1 VQIFK
6 VVLLKLGICET
17 IYFYEFKM
25 KMKGD
30 ILMNTIINEGKVQ
43 NEIIKEDEN
52 IKVTRIWG
60 KKILS
65 HIWNI
70 IRKSINF
77 SAKKGILTWVLMFGI
92 WEVASL
98 NYTVDFLPSPIETIL
113 GGKEIILD
121 GTLIHFILISS
132 RRVIFGWLLGMLIS
146 IPIGLLIGRVELLR
160 RIFEPLIDFLRFI
173 PAIGFLTLFLMW
185 FGAGERSKVVLIMY
199 ATVFVLLINTITGIL
214 SVDKTRLQAARS
226 LGASEWQIIY
236 SVLIP
241 SAIPYIFT
249 GIRLALGGA
258 FTSIVAAEMLAAKEG
273 IGFLIYTSRLYFR
286 TDWIFVGLLT
296 LGLMG
301 YISDRLIRLFG
312 KIVLQRYNIT
322 DNQKFE

>member
-1 VQIFK
+1 MDTALNAINVTNEYNTVNTTDTTNEIEMKITDSVTNDAVKNVINVKEKSIRYGSQT
-6 VVLLKLGICET
+6 LL
-17 IYFYEFKM
+17 FAW
-25 KMKGD
+25 
-30 ILMNTIINEGKVQ
+30 NTIKNS
-43 NEIIKEDEN
+43 
-52 IKVTRIWG
+52 IWF
-60 KKILS
+60 L
-65 HIWNI
+65 
-70 IRKSINF
+70 
-77 SAKKGILTWVLMFGI
+77 ADKGILTWALLFGI
-92 WEVASL
+92 WGIASL

-113 GGKEIILD
+113 GAKEIILD
-121 GTLIHFILISS
+121 GTLIKFILISS
-132 RRVIFGWLLGMLIS
+132 QRVLFGWGLGMLIS
-146 IPIGLLIGRVELLR
+146 IPIGLLVGRVALLR
-160 RIFEPLIDFLRFI
+160 RIFEPFIDFLRFI

-185 FGAGERSKVVLIMY
+185 FGAGEKSKIVLIMY
-199 ATVFVLLINTITGIL
+199 ATVFVLLINTITGVL

-236 SVLIP
+236 TVLIP
-241 SAIPYIFT
+241 SAIPHIFT

-301 YISDRLIRLFG
+301 YVSDRMIRLFG
-312 KIVLQRYNIT
+312 KVVLQSYNIT